1 MIPNLRDVGETINI
15 LHGEEIMKEGVFFRG
30 GTVNE
35 LFDKTELPL
44 VKCILNLRNG
54 EDRNFDKIEQLH
66 IPRTYTNE
74 VYETRNGN
82 VRNWLNEAI
91 SSLGGQ
97 DRFPLLVHC
106 TGGKDRTGV
115 FVAMVL
121 TAIGISAPHIEQDYL
136 LSEKDVDIQLIKIA
150 IEGFGNINEYIYKNS
165 IITSLKSQLTRPSI

>member
-15 LHGEEIMKEGVFFRG
+15 LHGKKIMKEGMFFRG

-35 LFDKTELPL
+35 LFDATELPS

-54 EDRNFDKIEQLH
+54 EDRCFDKIEQLH
-66 IPRTYTNE
+66 FPRTYTNE

-91 SSLGGQ
+91 NSLSGQ
-97 DRFPLLVHC
+97 DRFPFLVHC

-115 FVAMVL
+115 FVAMIL
-121 TAIGISAPHIEQDYL
+121 MAIGVDVPLIEQDYL
-136 LSEKDVDIQLIKIA
+136 LSEKDVDIRFIKTA
-150 IEGFGNINEYIYKNS
+150 VEGFGNINEYIYKNS
-165 IITSLKSQLTRPSI
+165 VITNLQSQLIKQS